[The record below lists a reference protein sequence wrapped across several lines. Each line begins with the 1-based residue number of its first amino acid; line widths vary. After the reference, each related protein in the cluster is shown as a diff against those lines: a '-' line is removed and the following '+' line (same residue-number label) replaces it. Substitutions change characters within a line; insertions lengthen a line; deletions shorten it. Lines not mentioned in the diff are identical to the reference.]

1 MKRVLAL
8 VMAAAFSI
16 CALAGCGAKLPTE
29 KDAKDYVKAVLDVM
43 CTGDYDHSVKLADVE
58 EGKESEM
65 RDAAIDE
72 VMTQLGEENGMTEET
87 KAAFREVLIKA
98 FGKAKYTVGEATKT
112 GDGEYDVAVSV
123 EPLRIFEG
131 AQDKLYAKV
140 EERREELSALS
151 ADEINNEV
159 MLMLV
164 DILGENLEAPTYDPA
179 EEVVV
184 HYGLLDEKEKLYGC
198 SEEDGQKVG
207 EKLFSQEGF

>member
-1 MKRVLAL
+1 M
-8 VMAAAFSI
+8 
-16 CALAGCGAKLPTE
+16 
-29 KDAKDYVKAVLDVM
+29 
-43 CTGDYDHSVKLADVE
+43 
-58 EGKESEM
+58 
-65 RDAAIDE
+65 
-72 VMTQLGEENGMTEET
+72 
-87 KAAFREVLIKA
+87 
-98 FGKAKYTVGEATKT
+98 GEATKT

-159 MLMLV
+159 MLILV
-164 DILGENLEAPTYDPA
+164 DILNENLEAPNYDPA